1 MKALVGALNQEKALV
16 GAFSVIVKASPMF
29 YSSTVDPCLIAYLVD
44 ILYSDS
50 IARHVLGVELDKD
63 WNTRTSN
70 WEADTL
76 TQTQLEY
83 AANDALVAVNITW
96 VIIREDIIKNVFKY
110 FELYINYIFSLCF
123 GSIQH
128 ARFTD

>member
-1 MKALVGALNQEKALV
+1 M
-16 GAFSVIVKASPMF
+16 
-29 YSSTVDPCLIAYLVD
+29 
-44 ILYSDS
+44 
-50 IARHVLGVELDKD
+50 LGVELDKD

-96 VIIREDIIKNVFKY
+96 VIIREDI
-110 FELYINYIFSLCF
+110 
-123 GSIQH
+123 QH
-128 ARFTD
+128 

>member
-1 MKALVGALNQEKALV
+1 M
-16 GAFSVIVKASPMF
+16 
-29 YSSTVDPCLIAYLVD
+29 
-44 ILYSDS
+44 
-50 IARHVLGVELDKD
+50 LGVELDKD

-96 VIIREDIIKNVFKY
+96 VIIREDICKTLFRY
-110 FELYINYIFSLCF
+110 FVLLCLMLNDKFSPY
-123 GSIQH
+123 QH
-128 ARFTD
+128 ASFT